1 MFFAV
6 VGQTGSVILFV
17 TSGLGVLL
25 LGTYFLCLAAH
36 YYRLTFQDTAVGIDR
51 VEWPSDSFVDWFSG
65 SLALL
70 VQVLL
75 WIMPA
80 GFLARFLAPVW
91 LPEQAPL
98 RFAVLM
104 GLAFWLLFPL
114 GLLLSTASQQ
124 ASGVAVRLLLAL
136 PTLVLFYLLSG
147 VVCLIT
153 VALGY
158 GALFADSLLGL
169 LGAIVGLPV
178 ALLWHARLVGRLG
191 WLVGREEV
199 SLGKDPKQ
207 GEDELEQAVS
217 GKVRPRSGKRKRM
230 SRPEVLDPWAVPE
243 EEPIEADLIEESPQA
258 TARSAPA
265 SYEPQRVEGYGLAA
279 EEPPSRPALELPT
292 TELPKPRRKRRPVKG
307 EASGAASARVGQTE
321 ESGLEKQLS
330 SEELQRE
337 RRLREREEL
346 PPPRSLFFHG
356 VWEFPFYP
364 SNLSALVWLSLYG
377 AGAWGLARFMIS
389 VSPFSGGA
397 K

>member
-1 MFFAV
+1 
-6 VGQTGSVILFV
+6 
-17 TSGLGVLL
+17 
-25 LGTYFLCLAAH
+25 
-36 YYRLTFQDTAVGIDR
+36 
-51 VEWPSDSFVDWFSG
+51 
-65 SLALL
+65 
-70 VQVLL
+70 
-75 WIMPA
+75 MPA

-114 GLLLSTASQQ
+114 GLLLSTASRQ
-124 ASGVAVRLLLAL
+124 ASGVAARLLLAL
-136 PTLVLFYLLSG
+136 PSLLLFYLLSG
-147 VVCLIT
+147 MVCVAA

-158 GALFADSLLGL
+158 SALFASSLLGL
-169 LGAIVGLPV
+169 LGAILGLPL
-178 ALLWHARLVGRLG
+178 ALFWHARLLGRLG

-199 SLGKDPKQ
+199 ALGKNPKEGEDKAEPSLG
-207 GEDELEQAVS
+207 DE
-217 GKVRPRSGKRKRM
+217 VRPRSGRRKR
-230 SRPEVLDPWAVPE
+230 SLRVEVHDPWAVPE
-243 EEPIEADLIEESPQA
+243 EEPIEAELIEESPRA

-279 EEPPSRPALELPT
+279 EEPPPRPAIEMPP
-292 TELPKPRRKRRPVKG
+292 TELPKPRKKQRRPTKA
-307 EASGAASARVGQTE
+307 EASARVGE
-321 ESGLEKQLS
+321 NNALEKHILP
-330 SEELQRE
+330 EELQRE
-337 RRLREREEL
+337 RHLREREEL

-397 K
+397 E